1 MRIGDCQLSS
11 RQLHPTRR
19 DGWTSARQIGFLDAL
34 ASTRSVSAAAA
45 SVGMS
50 RESAYR
56 LRARDSAGLFSA
68 LWDRTLCPAIRPFR
82 EGHARRL
89 NDGRLTRLLGS
100 HYRRKRGDYAG
111 IGMKRGDDGKN
122 HRT

>member
-1 MRIGDCQLSS
+1 MGRPDS
-11 RQLHPTRR
+11 RHTLHRTRR

-45 SVGMS
+45 SVGMR

-68 LWDRTLCPAIRPFR
+68 LWDRSLCPAIRPFR

-89 NDGRLTRLLGS
+89 NDGSLTRLLGT
-100 HYRRKRGDYAG
+100 HYRRKRGDYAA